1 MSHFIALSDLKNRE
15 VTKGITL
22 DFFHTEHLT
31 VAFTTLK
38 AGREIPLHHHIH
50 EAIDIVIEGEL
61 QMQVGET
68 NGVLKR
74 GMISNVPSNIPHQAQ
89 AITDC
94 RVITVF
100 YPLREDLKK
109 GAGLPTTAAVREL
122 AAEQ

>member
-50 EAIDIVIEGEL
+50 ETIDIVIDGEL

-94 RVITVF
+94 QVITVI
-100 YPLREDLKK
+100 PCAK
-109 GAGLPTTAAVREL
+109 T
-122 AAEQ
+122 